1 MTHLTIREIADAW
14 KEEKRP
20 YVKRS
25 TFAAYMLTL
34 ENHLLPYFGDLTELS
49 ESIVQT
55 FVLEKLNSGLSI
67 KTIKD
72 MLIVL
77 RMIMKHGVKNKW
89 LEYAEWDIKYPANSS
104 PADIEV
110 LTIANHKKILNHI
123 KANFSFKAL
132 GIYLCLTTGLRIGE
146 ICALC
151 WSDID
156 TQTGTLQVRRT
167 IERIYIREGDKRHTE
182 LVINNPK
189 TPNSV
194 REIPLSAEA
203 LSLIKP
209 LLKVV
214 NSAFYVISNDSK
226 PIEPRTYRSYY
237 KRLIKSLG
245 IPSIK
250 FHGLRHSFATRCIES
265 NCDYKTV
272 SVLLGHSDISTTLN
286 LYVHPNM
293 EQKKRCISKMIKSLC
308 KS

>member
-1 MTHLTIREIADAW
+1 MTHLTIRESADAW
-14 KEEKRP
+14 KETKRP

-34 ENHLLPYFGDLTELS
+34 ENHLLPFFGDMTDLS
-49 ESIVQT
+49 ETTVQS
-55 FVLEKLNSGLSI
+55 FVLEKLNAGLSV

-72 MLIVL
+72 ILIVL
-77 RMIMKHGVKNKW
+77 KMIMKHGVKNKW
-89 LEYAEWDIKYPANSS
+89 INHAEWDIKYPTSTN
-104 PADIEV
+104 PARIEV
-110 LTIANHKKILNHI
+110 LTIADHKKILDYV
-123 KANFSFKAL
+123 KANFSFRAF

-146 ICALC
+146 ICALR
-151 WSDID
+151 WDDINV
-156 TQTGTLQVRRT
+156 QTGTLLVRRT
-167 IERIYIREGDKRHTE
+167 IERIYIIDGDKKHTE
-182 LVINNPK
+182 LIISDPK
-189 TPNSV
+189 TSNSL

-209 LLKVV
+209 LMKVV
-214 NSAFYVISNDSK
+214 NTGFYVISNNMK

-237 KRLIKSLG
+237 KQLMKSLN
-245 IPSIK
+245 IPAIK

-293 EQKKRCISKMIKSLC
+293 EQKKRCISKMFKVLG
-308 KS
+308 KN

>member
-1 MTHLTIREIADAW
+1 MTHLTIRQIADSW

-34 ENHLLPYFGDLTELS
+34 ENHLLPYFGNMTELS
-49 ESIVQT
+49 EPTVQS
-55 FVLEKLNSGLSI
+55 FVLDKLNSGLCI

-72 MLIVL
+72 ILIVL
-77 RMIMKHGVKNKW
+77 KMIMKHGVKNKW
-89 LEYAEWDIKYPANSS
+89 IDHAEWDIKYPTATTTSG
-104 PADIEV
+104 IEV
-110 LTIANHKKILNHI
+110 LTIANHKKILDHI
-123 KANFSFKAL
+123 KANFSFRSL

-146 ICALC
+146 ICALR
-151 WSDID
+151 WEDINV
-156 TQTGTLQVRRT
+156 QNGTLQVKRT
-167 IERIYIREGDKRHTE
+167 IERIYVIDGEKKHTE
-182 LVINNPK
+182 LVINDPK

-194 REIPLSAEA
+194 REIPLSGEA

-209 LLKVV
+209 LMKVV
-214 NSAFYVISNDSK
+214 NKGFYVLSNGSK
-226 PIEPRTYRSYY
+226 PIEPRTYRTYY
-237 KRLIKSLG
+237 KSLMKSLN
-245 IPSIK
+245 IPAIK

-293 EQKKRCISKMIKSLC
+293 EQKKRCITKMFKSLG
-308 KS
+308 KN

>member
-14 KEEKRP
+14 KETKRP

-34 ENHLLPYFGDLTELS
+34 ENHLLPFFGDMTDLS
-49 ESIVQT
+49 ESTVQS
-55 FVLEKLNSGLSI
+55 FVLEKLNAGLSV

-72 MLIVL
+72 ILIVL
-77 RMIMKHGVKNKW
+77 KMIMKHGVKNKW
-89 LEYAEWDIKYPANSS
+89 INHAEWDIKYPTSTN
-104 PADIEV
+104 PAGIEV
-110 LTIANHKKILNHI
+110 LTIADHKKILDYV
-123 KANFSFKAL
+123 KANFSFRAF

-146 ICALC
+146 ICALRC
-151 WSDID
+151 DDINV
-156 TQTGTLQVRRT
+156 QTGTLLVRRT
-167 IERIYIREGDKRHTE
+167 IERIYIIDGDKKHTE
-182 LVINNPK
+182 LIISDPK
-189 TPNSV
+189 TSNSL

-209 LLKVV
+209 LMKVV
-214 NSAFYVISNDSK
+214 NTGFYVISNNMK

-237 KRLIKSLG
+237 KQMMKSLN
-245 IPSIK
+245 IPAIK

-293 EQKKRCISKMIKSLC
+293 EQKKRCISKMFKALG
-308 KS
+308 KN